1 MLFDKGL
8 QSQENIGS
16 VGDIMYAS
24 IMIWTQRDN
33 VFQLAS
39 ESAW

>member
-8 QSQENIGS
+8 QSENIGS
-16 VGDIMYAS
+16 VRDIMYAS
-24 IMIWTQRDN
+24 IMIWTRRDN
-33 VFQLAS
+33 VFQRAS